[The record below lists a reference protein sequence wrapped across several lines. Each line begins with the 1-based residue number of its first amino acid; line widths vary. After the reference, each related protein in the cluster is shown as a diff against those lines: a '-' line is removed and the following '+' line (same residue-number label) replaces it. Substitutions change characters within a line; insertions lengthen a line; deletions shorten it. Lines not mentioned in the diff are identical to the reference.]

1 MNDSFLPLK
10 YKKLKSKLQYFR
22 DEHREVDTIFVDSLG
37 VFYKEFGKFYNQDGT
52 SKEEASIVSDI
63 KYDIPKEE
71 VNKIFRLIANKTH
84 PDKLINKKISDK
96 EYEEKVTTYK
106 EANTACD
113 NRDWFKLKEIAKEL
127 KIETKKNLAGDI
139 IYLEKSITEVE
150 SKINNIKNTYPW
162 IWYHIEENQKEF
174 VKPQIIEALKEKSK
188 FDHSDD
194 VS

>member
-1 MNDSFLPLK
+1 MSMNPLLTSLSEHKIDNEKYRISTEFFTNYSFLFYGFEIK
-10 YKKLKSKLQYFR
+10 NKF
-22 DEHREVDTIFVDSLG
+22 DES
-37 VFYKEFGKFYNQDGT
+37 
-52 SKEEASIVSDI
+52 
-63 KYDIPKEE
+63 
-71 VNKIFRLIANKTH
+71 RL
-84 PDKLINKKISDK
+84 LINKKISDK

-188 FDHSDD
+188 FDDSDD